1 MAKGEQAA
9 SGASLAERLKSSEW
23 ARSLGLERAAD
34 LARSQ
39 WDVLTYGVILL
50 FGIVI
55 RFYDLGSRAIHHDES
70 LHSKF
75 SYDLANGIKFVHEP
89 FMHGMFQFM
98 GNAAVMKLL
107 GDSDYTARVL
117 AATMG
122 AGLIL
127 LPFLLRDYL
136 GRVGTL
142 VAALFIAISP
152 TLFYFSRF
160 TREDIYTAFWTLA
173 LVTCIWRYLVTQ
185 RDGWL
190 FGAAAMLA
198 FSFATKET
206 TFMTAL
212 IFLVFLN
219 YLVATEVGGRIAD
232 ALELDDPLR
241 RFAVAAVLFP
251 VAWLVV
257 VAWPFL
263 GSWRE
268 RYRLEWP
275 AAATPLLVLGTL
287 TAPQFTAGLTQ
298 KVLGDGLGIGWFKSA
313 GFDSAPGDHI
323 ADGEKTMA
331 QTSLLAMIFLT
342 AYVGMLWDVRRWLI
356 AGGMFYF
363 IFTFLF
369 TTAFTNMAGFWSGI
383 WGSLDYWLQEQHTRR
398 GDQPEYYYFILLPV
412 YEFMPLIVALI
423 GTLYYG
429 LRGQVRDRLITAAAL
444 IAVIAIAA
452 IGGETTESV
461 RNALGFTVVMV
472 AILLVRLDLFTRFLL
487 FWFMGV
493 FMGLTL
499 AGEKMPWLNTH
510 LALPLALLA
519 ARYVYDFF
527 RGTHVDLGLP
537 AFERWAP
544 YVYVVAGAG
553 LGTVVFIAVGPFTA
567 AAVGGWLLFVVAA
580 GACVWA
586 YLSYAPNVGKQV
598 AVAGVLAVFEVFT
611 FKVAWQA
618 AIRHGDE
625 PRDMLI
631 YTQTTRDLRQVR
643 DEIDRLAV
651 ESGLGYQLPIDV
663 DATDGF
669 AWPWSWYLR
678 KYRNVGYPTMG
689 PDYVPREGA
698 VVLAAKSNAG
708 YIDPGA
714 HNLSEGV
721 PYRHRAWFPENYRG
735 YSFARFVEDLLDP
748 SAWSYWRRF
757 FFERELP
764 APTGSADA
772 VAFFPASF
780 QPGLPGAAYEPPDS
794 PTVVVEGNQVVLGG
808 SGARAGQY
816 QQPADV
822 DVGPD
827 GSIYVVDTGN
837 HRVQRLGPD
846 GNAQVAIGGIGQSEG
861 RFAQPPGT
869 TDGPWGVA
877 VAPDGSVYVADT
889 WNHRIQKFDRDLNFV
904 KAWGAPYIPGQELTP
919 LLLFGPRSIAIDAD
933 GNVLVADTGNGR
945 IVKYSPDGEPL
956 GTFGKKFALAERAEA
971 KPGDGDPALDE
982 LWEPVGIAIGPGGD
996 IFIADYW
1003 NLRIVRIT
1011 ASFEPIGA
1019 IEVPSWGSNYV
1030 TDRPYVL
1037 VLDDGRL
1044 LATDPAHGTV
1054 LVFGPDGTLLHTY
1067 EVPDRQ
1073 GTPAR
1078 PIGLARAADGD
1089 ILVSDSA
1096 GNVVR
1101 KIPLSEIAP

>member
-1 MAKGEQAA
+1 MAKQEEIAPPAGVT
-9 SGASLAERLKSSEW
+9 ERLKSAAW
-23 ARSLGLERAAD
+23 AENLGLERVVE

-39 WDVLTYGVILL
+39 WETLTYGVILL
-50 FGIVI
+50 FGAVI

-70 LHSKF
+70 LHAKF
-75 SYDLANGIKFVHEP
+75 SYDLANGVKFFHEP
-89 FMHGMFQFM
+89 FMHGTFQFM

-122 AGLIL
+122 TGLIL
-127 LPFLLRDYL
+127 LPFLLRNYL
-136 GRVGTL
+136 GRLGTI
-142 VAALFIAISP
+142 VAAMFIAVSP

-173 LVTCIWRYLVTQ
+173 LVVCVWRYLAT
-185 RDGWL
+185 RNDGWL
-190 FGAAAMLA
+190 FGCAAMLA
-198 FSFATKET
+198 FSFVTKET

-212 IFLVFLN
+212 VFLVFLN
-219 YLVATEVGGRIAD
+219 YMVAVEVGAKVAD
-232 ALELDDPLR
+232 ALEFDDTLR
-241 RFAVAAVLFP
+241 RFAVIAALFP
-251 VAWLVV
+251 VAWVMVV
-257 VAWPFL
+257 VWPFL
-263 GSWRE
+263 GRWRE

-275 AAATPLLVLGTL
+275 AAGTLLLVLGTL
-287 TAPQFTAGLTQ
+287 AAPQFTAGLTQ
-298 KVLGDGLGIGWFKSA
+298 KILGDGLGIGWFKSA
-313 GFDSAPGDHI
+313 GFDSAPGDHV

-342 AYVGMLWDVRRWLI
+342 AYVGMLWDLRRWLI
-356 AGGMFYF
+356 CGGIFYF
-363 IFTFLF
+363 IFTFFF

-429 LRGQVRDRLITAAAL
+429 LRGQARDRLITLAAL
-444 IAVIAIAA
+444 VAVIAIAA
-452 IGGETTESV
+452 AGGETTESV
-461 RNALGFTVVMV
+461 RNALGFSVVMV

-487 FWFMGV
+487 FWFMGA

-519 ARYVYDFF
+519 ARYVNDFF
-527 RGTHVDLGLP
+527 RGTQIELDLSP
-537 AFERWAP
+537 FERWAP
-544 YVYVVAGAG
+544 YLYVVAGAA
-553 LGTVVFIAVGPFTA
+553 LGTVVFIAVGPFST
-567 AAVGGWLLFVVAA
+567 AAVGGWLLLVVAA
-580 GACVWA
+580 GASLWA

-598 AVAGVLAVFEVFT
+598 AVAGLLAMLAVFA

-631 YTQTTRDLRQVR
+631 YTQTTRDLREVR

-651 ESGLGYQLPIDV
+651 ESGLGYDLPIDV

-678 KYRNVGYPTMG
+678 KYRSVGYPTMG
-689 PDYVPREGA
+689 SDYVPREGA

-714 HNLSEGV
+714 YNLSEGV

-748 SAWSYWRRF
+748 GAWSYWRRF

-780 QPGLPGAAYEPPDS
+780 RTGLPGAAYEPPDT
-794 PTVVVEGNQVVLGG
+794 PTIVVEGSQVILGG
-808 SGARAGQY
+808 SGAHAGQY
-816 QQPADV
+816 QQPADL

-837 HRVQRLGPD
+837 HRVQRLGAD

-877 VAPDGSVYVADT
+877 VGPDGSVYVADT

-904 KAWGAPYIPGQELTP
+904 KAWGEPYIPGQELTP

-933 GNVLVADTGNGR
+933 GNLLVADTGNGR
-945 IVKYSPDGEPL
+945 IVKYSPEGKPL
-956 GTFGKKFALAERAEA
+956 ATFGKKFSLAENPEA

-982 LWEPVGIAIGPGGD
+982 LWEPVGVTIGPDGD

-1003 NLRIVRIT
+1003 NLRIVRVT
-1011 ASFEPIGA
+1011 ASFKPVSA
-1019 IEVPSWGSNYV
+1019 IDVPSWGSNYV
-1030 TDRPYVL
+1030 TDRPYL
-1037 VLDDGRL
+1037 LALDDGRL

-1054 LVFGPDGTLLHTY
+1054 LVFGPDGALQRTY
-1067 EVPDRQ
+1067 DLPDYR

-1089 ILVSDSA
+1089 ILVSDGA

>member
-1 MAKGEQAA
+1 MAKHDQVTPAA
-9 SGASLAERLKSSEW
+9 GVAERLRAAGW
-23 ARSLGLERAAD
+23 ADALGFERASA
-34 LARSQ
+34 LARSY
-39 WDVLTYGVILL
+39 WEIATFAAIAV
-50 FGIVI
+50 FGAVV

-70 LHSKF
+70 LHAKF
-75 SYDLANGIKFVHEP
+75 AYDLAQGRAFFHEP

-122 AGLIL
+122 TGLVV
-127 LPFLLRDYL
+127 LPFLLRNYL
-136 GRVGTL
+136 GRLGAL

-173 LVTCIWRYLVTQ
+173 LVVCIWRYLASE
-185 RDGWL
+185 REGWL
-190 FGAAAMLA
+190 FGAAGMLA

-206 TFMTAL
+206 TFVTAL

-219 YLVATEVGGRIAD
+219 YMVAVDLSRRLAES
-232 ALELDDPLR
+232 LDVREPVH
-241 RFAVAAVLFP
+241 RFAFTAALFP
-251 VAWLVV
+251 FAWLVV
-257 VAWPFL
+257 VLWPFL
-263 GSWRE
+263 GHWRE
-268 RYRLEWP
+268 RYRLEFP
-275 AAATPLLVLGTL
+275 AAAALLLVLGTL

-298 KVLGDGLGIGWFKSA
+298 KLLGDGLGIGWFKSA
-313 GFDSAPGDHI
+313 GFDSAAGDHI

-331 QTSLLAMIFLT
+331 QISLLGMIFLT
-342 AYVGMLWDVRRWLI
+342 AYVGMLWDIRKWLI
-356 AGGMFYF
+356 SGAIFYF

-398 GDQPEYYYFILLPV
+398 GDQPEYYYFILLSV
-412 YEFMPLIVALI
+412 YEFMPVLVALA

-429 LRGQVRDRLITAAAL
+429 LRGGLKDRLVTGAAL
-444 IAVIAIAA
+444 LAVVVIAAT
-452 IGGETTESV
+452 GGEASESV
-461 RNALGFTVVMV
+461 RNALGFAVVMV
-472 AILLVRLDLFTRFLL
+472 AILLVQLDLFTRFLL
-487 FWFMGV
+487 FWFMGS
-493 FMGLTL
+493 FMGMTL
-499 AGEKMPWLNTH
+499 AGEKMPWLNVH
-510 LALPLALLA
+510 LALPLAVLA
-519 ARYVYDFF
+519 ARYVDDYF
-527 RGTHVDLGLP
+527 RKTRVELDLP

-544 YVYVVAGAG
+544 HLYVVAGAA
-553 LGTVVFIAVGPFTA
+553 LGTVVFLAVGPFSA
-567 AAVGGWLLFVVAA
+567 AAIGGWLLLAVAA
-580 GACVWA
+580 GAAVWA
-586 YLSYAPNVGKQV
+586 YVSYAPGVGREV
-598 AVAGVLAVFEVFT
+598 AAAGLLTILAVFA
-611 FKVAWQA
+611 FKVGWQA
-618 AIRHGDE
+618 TIRHGDE

-631 YTQTTRDLRQVR
+631 YTQTTRDLREVR

-651 ESGLGYQLPIDV
+651 ESGLGYDLPIDV

-678 KYRNVGYPTMG
+678 KYRSVGYPTMG
-689 PDYVPREGA
+689 PDYTPREGA
-698 VVLAAKSNAG
+698 AILAARSNAG

-714 HNLSEGV
+714 HHLSDGV

-735 YSFARFVEDLLDP
+735 YSFARFVEDLIDP
-748 SAWSYWRRF
+748 SAWSRWRRF
-757 FFERELP
+757 FFERRLP

-780 QPGLPGAAYEPPDS
+780 ETGLAGAGYEPPDT
-794 PTVVVEGNQVVLGG
+794 PTITVEGNQTILGG
-808 SGARAGQY
+808 AGSRAGQY
-816 QQPADV
+816 VQPADL

-846 GNAQVAIGGIGQSEG
+846 GNAEVAIGGIGQSDG

-869 TDGPWGVA
+869 ADGPWGIA

-904 KAWGAPYIPGQELTP
+904 KAWGAPYLPDQELTP
-919 LLLFGPRSIAIDAD
+919 LLLFGPRSIAIDAA
-933 GNVLVADTGNGR
+933 GNLLVTDTGNGR
-945 IVKYSPDGEPL
+945 VVQYSPEGEPL
-956 GTFGKKFALAERAEA
+956 ATFGTKFPGADREGAR
-971 KPGDGDPALDE
+971 PGDGDPALDE
-982 LWEPVGIAIGPGGD
+982 LWEPVGLAVAANGD

-1003 NLRIVRIT
+1003 NLRIVRVS
-1011 ASFEPIGA
+1011 AAFEPLGA
-1019 IEVPSWGSNYV
+1019 IDVPSWGSNYI
-1030 TDRPYVL
+1030 TDRPYL
-1037 VLDDGRL
+1037 LALDDGRL
-1044 LATDPAHGTV
+1044 LATDPAHGSI
-1054 LVFGPDGTLLHTY
+1054 LVFGADGSSQATY
-1067 EVPDRQ
+1067 QVPGRG

-1078 PIGLARAADGD
+1078 PIGLAHAADGD

>member
-1 MAKGEQAA
+1 MAKQERAA
-9 SGASLAERLKSSEW
+9 RAADVTERLKSTPL
-23 ARSLGLERAAD
+23 AQSLGLEQAA
-34 LARSQ
+34 AFVRSQ
-39 WDVLTYGVILL
+39 WEILTYGVVFL
-50 FGIVI
+50 FGAVI
-55 RFYDLGSRAIHHDES
+55 RFYDLGTRAIHHDES
-70 LHSKF
+70 LHAKF
-75 SYDLANGIKFVHEP
+75 SYDLANGIKFFHEP

-122 AGLIL
+122 SGLIL
-127 LPFLLRDYL
+127 LPLLLRSYL
-136 GRVGTL
+136 GRLGTL
-142 VAALFIAISP
+142 AAALFIAISP
-152 TLFYFSRF
+152 TLFYYSRF
-160 TREDIYTAFWTLA
+160 TREDIYTGFWTMA
-173 LVTCIWRYLVTQ
+173 LVVCMWRYLAT
-185 RDGWL
+185 RNDGWL
-190 FGAAAMLA
+190 FGSAAMLA

-206 TFMTAL
+206 TFMIAL
-212 IFLVFLN
+212 VFLVFLN
-219 YLVATEVGGRIAD
+219 YMVAVDVGSRIAD
-232 ALELDDPLR
+232 ALDTDDVLR
-241 RFAVAAVLFP
+241 RFAIVAALFP

-257 VAWPFL
+257 VVWPFL
-263 GSWRE
+263 GRWRE

-275 AAATPLLVLGTL
+275 DAATLLLVLGTL
-287 TAPQFTAGLTQ
+287 TAPQFTAGITQ
-298 KVLGDGLGIGWFKSA
+298 KLLGDGLGIPWFKSA
-313 GFDSAPGDHI
+313 GFDTAPGDHI

-342 AYVGMLWDVRRWLI
+342 AYVGMLWDVRRWLVC
-356 AGGMFYF
+356 GGVFYF
-363 IFTFLF
+363 IFTFFF

-412 YEFMPLIVALI
+412 YEFMPLLIALA

-429 LRGQVRDRLITAAAL
+429 LRGELRDRLITGAAL
-444 IAVIAIAA
+444 LAVIAIAA
-452 IGGETTESV
+452 AGGETTESV

-472 AILLVRLDLFTRFLL
+472 AILVVRLDLFARFLV
-487 FWFMGV
+487 FWFMGA

-499 AGEKMPWLNTH
+499 AGEKMPWLNVH
-510 LALPLALLA
+510 LALPLAVLA
-519 ARYVYDFF
+519 GRYVDDSFH
-527 RGTHVDLGLP
+527 RTHAELDLP

-544 YVYVVAGAG
+544 YVYVIAGAA
-553 LGTVVFIAVGPFTA
+553 LGTVVFLAVGPFST
-567 AAVGGWLLFVVAA
+567 AAVGGWLLLVVAA
-580 GACVWA
+580 GASVWA
-586 YLSYAPNVGKQV
+586 YLSYEPQVGRQV
-598 AVAGVLAVFEVFT
+598 AVAGVMAMLAVFA

-631 YTQTTRDLRQVR
+631 YTQTTRDLREVR

-651 ESGLGYQLPIDV
+651 ESGLGYALPIDV

-678 KYRNVGYPTMG
+678 KYTNVGYPTMG
-689 PDYVPREGA
+689 SDYVPREGA
-698 VVLAAKSNAG
+698 IVLAAKSNAG
-708 YIDPGA
+708 YIDPAA
-714 HNLSEGV
+714 HGLSEGV
-721 PYRHRAWFPENYRG
+721 PYRHRAWFPESYRG
-735 YSFARFVEDLLDP
+735 YSFARFVEDLFDP
-748 SAWSYWRRF
+748 GAWSRWRRF

-780 QPGLPGAAYEPPDS
+780 QPGLPGSTYEPPDT
-794 PTVVVEGNQVVLGG
+794 PTVVVEGNQVILGG

-837 HRVQRLGPD
+837 HRVQRLAPD

-869 TDGPWGVA
+869 TDGPWGIA
-877 VAPDGSVYVADT
+877 VGPDGSVYVADT

-904 KAWGAPYIPGQELTP
+904 KAWGAPSLPGQELTP

-933 GNVLVADTGNGR
+933 GNLLVADTGNAR

-956 GTFGKKFALAERAEA
+956 ATFGKKFPLAENPDA

-982 LWEPVGIAIGPGGD
+982 LWEPVGIAIAPNGD

-1003 NLRIVRIT
+1003 NLRIVRVT
-1011 ASFEPIGA
+1011 ASFEPVSA
-1019 IEVPSWGSNYV
+1019 IDVPSWGSNYI
-1030 TDRPYVL
+1030 TDRPYL
-1037 VLDDGRL
+1037 LALDDGRL

-1054 LVFGPDGTLLHTY
+1054 LVFSADGTLKRTY
-1067 EVPDRQ
+1067 EVPSYR
-1073 GTPAR
+1073 GTPPR
-1078 PIGLARAADGD
+1078 PIGLARAADGA